1 MRNKKKNYKK
11 FTLFIGNL
19 DHWLTDKD
27 LRREFGKF
35 GEIHTSRIKKE
46 GFGFVEYKNK
56 DSENNAK
63 DKKVCREQLKHVL
76 RHGSVTSIDFA
87 KNAQTPIRR
96 LKSFGNN

>member
-1 MRNKKKNYKK
+1 MKEAMELMAKVEDDDDDRG
-11 FTLFIGNL
+11 IGRGPTN
-19 DHWLTDKD
+19 
-27 LRREFGKF
+27 RYREPITFVFGGYAF
-35 GEIHTSRIKKE
+35 
-46 GFGFVEYKNK
+46 K

-87 KNAQTPIRR
+87 KKAQTPIRR